1 MYRKEIFINLDNVRP
16 VLAGAHFLMTP
27 RSMKPCA
34 QYLSTHDT
42 ADSCATV
49 EMSQLASPCALSQLR
64 ERMAGEQF
72 SSMAADAPKELLV
85 ELLRGDC
92 IDVNSKDCIVRA

>member
-1 MYRKEIFINLDNVRP
+1 MCREEVFTNLDNVRP
-16 VLAGAHFLMTP
+16 VLAGAHLLMTP

-42 ADSCATV
+42 ANSCATV
-49 EMSQLASPCALSQLR
+49 EMFQLVSPCALSQLR
-64 ERMAGEQF
+64 GRMAGEQF
-72 SSMAADAPKELLV
+72 SSMAADASKELLA

-92 IDVNSKDCIVRA
+92 IRTALM